1 MSGRPKL
8 GAVFR
13 GEAQPDRTAGLA
25 GLLSVAPVLPTT
37 ETEQPATTAKGAPT
51 VSAAVVDRE
60 PASLSEPAAARAVG
74 ERPLSLAPALA
85 EPDHAELAS
94 EPTPAPS
101 SPRKPKRLP
110 PKESPAADRQPEPDE
125 DDDTIKMVPAN
136 IDLSVHADLRQ
147 FATRNELSFATVV
160 LRAIEA
166 NAETL
171 SAMWSRPRAVV
182 KTGLF
187 GSTAARSGNR
197 RAEPAVQIQLRIP
210 VRDAQILNDLVD
222 AWQAPSR
229 GAMITE
235 ALRLFVP
242 SRPAPRA

>member
-13 GEAQPDRTAGLA
+13 GEATPDRTAGLA
-25 GLLSVAPVLPTT
+25 GLLSVASPVPERQRDDPDDVIAIEPPPEV
-37 ETEQPATTAKGAPT
+37 ETAPPEAEAAA
-51 VSAAVVDRE
+51 SAAVPQAVR
-60 PASLSEPAAARAVG
+60 PVG
-74 ERPLSLAPALA
+74 ERVLNLAAAPIETAQ
-85 EPDHAELAS
+85 D
-94 EPTPAPS
+94 EPTLTPVA
-101 SPRKPKRLP
+101 PRKPKRVPL
-110 PKESPAADRQPEPDE
+110 KASPAVDRPTEIVEDPEA
-125 DDDTIKMVPAN
+125 IKMVPAN
-136 IDLSVHADLRQ
+136 IDLSIHADLRQ

-171 SAMWSRPRAVV
+171 SLMWIKPRRPAA

-187 GSTAARSGNR
+187 GSTTAKTGNR
-197 RAEPAVQIQLRIP
+197 RSEPAVQIQLRIT
-210 VRDAQILNDLVD
+210 VADAQTLNDLVE

-235 ALRLFVP
+235 ALRMFVP
-242 SRPAPRA
+242 SAGPN